1 MRYTSILLA
10 VAGICFSSL
19 MIGCVNPPSEPLGQ
33 RRDALNQPDQPPE
46 EEPPPDGD
54 FTEEEP
60 PPEDQLT
67 EEEEPPPED
76 M

>member
-10 VAGICFSSL
+10 LVGICFSSL

-33 RRDALNQPDQPPE
+33 RRDALNQPDQQPE
-46 EEPPPDGD
+46 EEEPLPDGD

-60 PPEDQLT
+60 PPED
-67 EEEEPPPED
+67 